1 MRLHVPGQKKPVPA
15 ELKDISMGGCFI
27 WASPPAGIAW
37 TELGLGPSGVHRG
50 KVREP
55 FQGSRSI
62 DRITVSVSFR
72 RQPPVIFGTGPI
84 IRRAGD
90 RGFGVRFDDA
100 NQDGERFISALSEV
114 ALDLRPDFAEQFLDH
129 DVALAAAAT
138 P

>member
-1 MRLHVPGQKKPVPA
+1 M
-15 ELKDISMGGCFI
+15 
-27 WASPPAGIAW
+27 
-37 TELGLGPSGVHRG
+37 
-50 KVREP
+50 REP
-55 FQGSRSI
+55 SQGSRST

-129 DVALAAAAT
+129 DVSLAAAAS

>member
-1 MRLHVPGQKKPVPA
+1 MFHNERRQHARLELGYPVRLHVPGQKKPVPA

-27 WASPPAGIAW
+27 WASPPAD
-37 TELGLGPSGVHRG
+37 T
-50 KVREP
+50 
-55 FQGSRSI
+55 

-100 NQDGERFISALSEV
+100 SQDGERFISALSEV

-129 DVALAAAAT
+129 DVSLAALASRET
-138 P
+138 